1 MVADPRLLAHLPAQL
16 AAGDPLA
23 DLDRLQH
30 RAVAE
35 APAADVVDGG
45 GARGPAEGVEG
56 GDQVGAVDVVADLL
70 AVVAEDGVRSAGDG
84 ALHQVGEEAVQLGAG
99 VLGAGQAAAAE
110 GDGRHVE
117 VAPVLLHQQVGRR
130 LGDAEQRVGGGVDR
144 HRGVDATVSRGGTRA
159 APAAAPGLPAA
170 AGWACRRRP
179 CWSSRR

>member
-30 RAVAE
+30 RAVGE
-35 APAADVVDGG
+35 AAAADVVDGG
-45 GARGPAEGVEG
+45 GAGRLAEGVEG

-70 AVVAEDGVRSAGDG
+70 ALVAEDGVRGAGDG

-110 GDGRHVE
+110 ADGRHLE
-117 VAPVLLHQQVGRR
+117 VAAVLLDQQVGGR
-130 LGDAEQRVGGGVDR
+130 LGDAEQRVGRGVDR
-144 HRGVDATVSRGGTRA
+144 HRGVDPLVVGV
-159 APAAAPGLPAA
+159 GLGQLQPLLQVFAAA
-170 AGWACRRRP
+170 AGSGVSP
-179 CWSSRR
+179 